1 MDKDHVT
8 LIDMN
13 KIKIDHFTPEG
24 IVTSDGTHH
33 EFDIIAMATG
43 FDSLTGGFEEIDF
56 KGVSGQTLNEK
67 W

>member
-13 KIKIDHFTPEG
+13 KVNIDHFTPEG
-24 IVTSDGTHH
+24 IVTTDGQHH

-43 FDSLTGGFEEIDF
+43 FDSLTGGFDEI
-56 KGVSGQTLNEK
+56 E
-67 W
+67 